1 MSRIIR
7 TTVTAAVTMA
17 VLAGTAGA
25 AGGPVA
31 GPQRTFTGTRAPVS
45 VPGNHLHKGDRIP
58 KGAVLISREVTSSGG
73 STRLRVVLTLPKG
86 KRFTGLAQNEGAEL
100 SIQLPEGEPSYVGR
114 RRTTVLV
121 VPRKGH
127 AGSVTVYGYAR

>member
-7 TTVTAAVTMA
+7 TSVAASAAVA
-17 VLAGTAGA
+17 VLAGTAVA
-25 AGGPVA
+25 ADRPVA
-31 GPQRTFTGTRAPVS
+31 GPQKTFTGTRAPVS

-58 KGAVLISREVTSSGG
+58 KHAVLISREVTSTGG
-73 STRLRVVLTLPKG
+73 NARLRVVLELPKG
-86 KRFTGLAQNEGAEL
+86 KRFTGIAQNEGAEL
-100 SIQLPEGEPSYVGR
+100 SIQIPRGEPSYVGR

-121 VPRKGH
+121 VPHAGH